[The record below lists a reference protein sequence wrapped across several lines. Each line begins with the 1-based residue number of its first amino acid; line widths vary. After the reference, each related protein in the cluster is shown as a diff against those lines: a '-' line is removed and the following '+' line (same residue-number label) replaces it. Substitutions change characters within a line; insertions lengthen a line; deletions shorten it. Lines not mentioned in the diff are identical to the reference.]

1 MLMHIL
7 SSTPTWVFVL
17 FAVLLALGL
26 RQTRTFRAGLT
37 RIAILPVAMKTLAVL
52 GVVSA
57 FGGASVALVAWIAAA
72 AVAAA
77 VVLRRPLPDS
87 TRFDAST
94 RTFEITGS
102 VVPLALMMGIFFIKY
117 AVAIQ
122 LAMHP
127 ALAHQTDFTLAV
139 GMLYGAF
146 SGIFA
151 ARGVRLW
158 KLALGPASN
167 AVASGAATSV
177 AGA

>member
-37 RIAILPVAMKTLAVL
+37 PIAILPVAMKTLAVV

-57 FGGASVALVAWIAAA
+57 FGGASVAVVAWIAAA

-77 VVLRRPLPDS
+77 IVLRRPLPDS

-102 VVPLALMMGIFFIKY
+102 VVPLALMMGIFFTKY
-117 AVAIQ
+117 AVAVQ
-122 LAMHP
+122 LAIHP
-127 ALAHQTDFTLAV
+127 ALAHQTDFALAV
-139 GMLYGAF
+139 GTLYGAF

-151 ARGVRLW
+151 ARGIRLW
-158 KLALGPASN
+158 MLARRRSPRGNASI
-167 AVASGAATSV
+167 AGSAA
-177 AGA
+177 AA